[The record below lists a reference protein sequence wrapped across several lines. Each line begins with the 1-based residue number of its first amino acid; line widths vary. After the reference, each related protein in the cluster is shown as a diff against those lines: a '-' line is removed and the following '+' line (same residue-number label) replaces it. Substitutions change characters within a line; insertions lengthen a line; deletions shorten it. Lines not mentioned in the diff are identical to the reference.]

1 MVARPSSP
9 RRGDVWLV
17 NLDPVVGREIAKSRP
32 ALVVSPDELNAHLDT
47 VVACPMIST
56 VRPWPFRVDIIF
68 ARRRGSIAV
77 DQIRVLDRERLV
89 RRLGRLDAQ
98 PVLARLR
105 EMFAD

>member
-1 MVARPSSP
+1 M
-9 RRGDVWLV
+9 
-17 NLDPVVGREIAKSRP
+17 
-32 ALVVSPDELNAHLDT
+32 T
-47 VVACPMIST
+47 ST

>member
-1 MVARPSSP
+1 MVARAVPP
-9 RRGDVWLV
+9 RRGEVWLV

-47 VVACPMIST
+47 VIACPMTST
-56 VRPWPFRVDIIF
+56 VRPWPFRVDTVF
-68 ARRRGSIAV
+68 ARRRGSIAI
-77 DQIRVLDRERLV
+77 DQVRVLDRERLV
-89 RRLGRLDAQ
+89 RRLGRLDPQ

>member
-1 MVARPSSP
+1 MTRPSSP
-9 RRGDVWLV
+9 RRGEVWLV

-47 VVACPMIST
+47 VVACPMTST
-56 VRPWPFRVDIIF
+56 IRPWPFRVDVAF
-68 ARRRGSIAV
+68 ARRRGSVAL

-89 RRLGRLDAQ
+89 RRLGRVDPR

-105 EMFAD
+105 EMFAE